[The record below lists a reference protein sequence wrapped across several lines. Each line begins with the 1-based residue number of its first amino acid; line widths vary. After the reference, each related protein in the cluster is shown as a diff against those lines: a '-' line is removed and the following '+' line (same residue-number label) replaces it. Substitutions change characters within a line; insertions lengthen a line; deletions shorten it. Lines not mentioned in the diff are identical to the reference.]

1 MIATQP
7 RPRPPRFGPAQ
18 KRWTVAEFHRV
29 FAAPD
34 LKVERPYLVHGVIW
48 EQGPMNAPHAN
59 AVDTANETLRAIF
72 SAGYRVRVQ
81 SALVFGLETDP
92 QTDIAVVR
100 GDLTTYK
107 TKHPSTAALVVE
119 VSDTTLF
126 EDSTTKAEL
135 YATAGIPEY
144 WIIDLNA
151 NVLKVLRDPQPIAAG
166 GVAHRTVLQ
175 YGPGDT
181 VASLAEPER
190 PIRIADLLP

>member
-1 MIATQP
+1 MIATLP
-7 RPRPPRFGPAQ
+7 SFHPPRSGPAQ

-34 LKVERPYLVHGVIW
+34 LKVERPYLVHGVVW
-48 EQGPMNAPHAN
+48 EQGPMNAPHATVLTIATPVMN
-59 AVDTANETLRAIF
+59 LLVSERDYLRI
-72 SAGYRVRVQ
+72 Q
-81 SALVFGLETDP
+81 QPLVLSLDTDP
-92 QTDIAVVR
+92 QPDFAIVPGSPR
-100 GDLTTYK
+100 DHLR
-107 TKHPSTAALVVE
+107 KHPSTAALVVE

-166 GVAHRTVLQ
+166 GVAYRTVLQ